1 MTTDL
6 IVRIKAPFTLLR
18 QSEKRS
24 DVYADVTND
33 YERGWKDGDHFF
45 WVVPDGNYRVRGNN
59 CITDAMVE
67 DGKVTFKAVGTKDK
81 EPPLA
86 RKGYTGDEPTTPPPT
101 GRTKPAISP
110 PAKTNK

>member
-1 MTTDL
+1 MTTEL

-45 WVVPDGNYRVRGNN
+45 WLFLTA
-59 CITDAMVE
+59 IIASVE
-67 DGKVTFKAVGTKDK
+67 
-81 EPPLA
+81 
-86 RKGYTGDEPTTPPPT
+86 TTALLMQWWKM
-101 GRTKPAISP
+101 GR
-110 PAKTNK
+110 